1 VNSGLVTAIIAEMGG
16 PTMTTGY
23 GNTSLAI
30 KVGYYVLAAGMAVF
44 VGMLLLTAYP

>member
-1 VNSGLVTAIIAEMGG
+1 MA
-16 PTMTTGY
+16 TGY
-23 GNTSLAI
+23 GNTSLVI